1 MTTKDDGGPA
11 FASKRPRPNWTG
23 DESCA
28 IEHVPGMTLRQWYAG
43 MALSSMALAPEYS
56 KGADNASVAIRAF
69 RIADEMILE
78 GNRK

>member
-1 MTTKDDGGPA
+1 MTKDTGGPA
-11 FASKRPRPNWTG
+11 FPYVAEGGAGSGLHPRL
-23 DESCA
+23 EC
-28 IEHVPGMTLRQWYAG
+28 GMTLRQWYAG